1 MDIREILTEIEQ
13 DEEAFAKK
21 HGGTTA
27 TLDRLHTVSYV
38 FTVTEHGEVNVR
50 ISLTSNPGDR
60 LYLWNHEGNTHE
72 HLGKHVVVIRD
83 SVGDVVRL
91 FGLVDKTN

>member
-1 MDIREILTEIEQ
+1 MDIQEILTEIEQ

-27 TLDRLHTVSYV
+27 TLERLRTVSYV
-38 FTVTEHGEVNVR
+38 FTDKGEPRVQ
-50 ISLTSNPGDR
+50 ISLATSPR
-60 LYLWNHEGNTHE
+60 ERPYLLNHKGNTHE

-83 SVGDVVRL
+83 SFGNVVRL
-91 FGLVDKTN
+91 FDLVDKTN

>member
-1 MDIREILTEIEQ
+1 MDIQEILTEIER

-27 TLDRLHTVSYV
+27 TLERLHMVSY
-38 FTVTEHGEVNVR
+38 TYTGNGNTLMQ
-50 ISLTSNPGDR
+50 ISLASSPRER

-83 SVGDVVRL
+83 TIGNVVRL
-91 FGLVDKTN
+91 FGLVNKTN

>member
-1 MDIREILTEIEQ
+1 MDIQEILTEIEQ

-27 TLDRLHTVSYV
+27 TLERLRTVSYV
-38 FTVTEHGEVNVR
+38 FTDKSESCVQ
-50 ISLTSNPGDR
+50 ISLASSPRER

-83 SVGDVVRL
+83 SVGNIVRL
-91 FGLVDKTN
+91 FCLVDKIN

>member
-1 MDIREILTEIEQ
+1 MDIQEILTEIEQ

-27 TLDRLHTVSYV
+27 TLERLHTVSYV
-38 FTVTEHGEVNVR
+38 FIDRDVTRVQ
-50 ISLTSNPGDR
+50 ISLASSPRER

-72 HLGKHVVVIRD
+72 HIGKHVVVIRD
-83 SVGDVVRL
+83 SVGNVVRL
-91 FGLVDKTN
+91 IGRDDKTN

>member
-1 MDIREILTEIEQ
+1 MDIQEILTEIEQ

-21 HGGTTA
+21 HGGTAA

-38 FTVTEHGEVNVR
+38 FIDKSVTR
-50 ISLTSNPGDR
+50 LQISLFSSPRER

-72 HLGKHVVVIRD
+72 HIGKHVVVIRD
-83 SVGDVVRL
+83 SVGNVVRL
-91 FGLVDKTN
+91 IGLIDKTN